1 MKVKVTWEFE
11 ADVEDCD
18 PKSVDICGLAKDL
31 TKHELDYSL
40 KHGQLTAGDFEYSV
54 VLEGKEDV

>member
-40 KHGQLTAGDFEYSV
+40 KHGELTAEDFEYSV
-54 VLEGKEDV
+54 VLE